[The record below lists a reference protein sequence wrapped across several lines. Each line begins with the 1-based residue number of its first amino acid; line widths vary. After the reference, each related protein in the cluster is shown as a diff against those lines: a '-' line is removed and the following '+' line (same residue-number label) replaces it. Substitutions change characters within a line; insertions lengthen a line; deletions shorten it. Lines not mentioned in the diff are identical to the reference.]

1 MDDEEKQVKEE
12 PDSQVKSNVEEMAK
26 EIDDL
31 DI

>member
-1 MDDEEKQVKEE
+1 MDDEEKQDKEE
-12 PDSQVKSNVEEMAK
+12 PDSQVKSNVEEMTK